1 MEEIWKPVIGYE
13 GLYEVSNLGRVRSV
27 DRLVKYSNGQIHL
40 HKGRI
45 LSPGLVHKSGYL
57 QVALCNNGKTQH
69 KMVYRLVAEAFLPN
83 IDNLPQVNHKDENP
97 FNNCVDN
104 LEWCTI
110 EYNIN
115 YGTRIQKVTETNI
128 KNGHWD
134 PNMCGL
140 DKKEYEKRKRIKY
153 RDRHNEA
160 NRRWRE
166 KNRMRKLGENQ

>member
-27 DRLVKYSNGQIHL
+27 DRLVNYSNGQIHL

-45 LSPGLVHKSGYL
+45 LSPGVTDKLGYL
-57 QVALCNNGKTQH
+57 QVALCNNGKIKH
-69 KMVYRLVAEAFLPN
+69 KMVYRLVAEAFIPN
-83 IDNLPQVNHKDENP
+83 PDNLPQVNHKDENA

-115 YGTRIQKVTETNI
+115 YGTRTQKAIETNI

>member
-45 LSPGLVHKSGYL
+45 LSPGLVHKLGYL
-57 QVALCNNGKTQH
+57 QVALCNNGKIKH

-83 IDNLPQVNHKDENP
+83 PDNLPQVNHKDENP

-166 KNRMRKLGENQ
+166 KNRMKNLQ